1 MKLFLLFLASVI
13 AATADPGSGE
23 LRSQARA
30 AEDARKFAAASEL
43 YEKAADAALAAGDP
57 RNAFHDLHMAGAAS
71 LQMAANERTVVIARR
86 AITLADG
93 LLPTLTGS
101 EREAVHYCRIECR
114 GQLERSLA
122 QLGHIAEGYAEV
134 RRIWRDIEEYR
145 IAEEN
150 GAPGDPRQ
158 TADLGRWSPKL
169 RSYVWRA
176 TTREG
181 EYLDIMGRTHEA
193 AAILRHASAQI
204 SALGRADREENFYA
218 AKIRPALALVV
229 NFLGYRPEAM
239 EIQRAAIADTAV
251 RLSGSAQ
258 WTARLN
264 LLRAVQ
270 QYEGPS
276 RANLDQAE
284 ACQRAL
290 VRLSP
295 TGRHTNT
302 AVLVERMRATFDEK
316 YDATGNI
323 RRLAAQLREEGM
335 LFDSLYGERDA
346 LVAGATKPGLD
357 GEFIRLLNEMRKQGN
372 KRGEPTLYRE
382 YADYLR
388 RIGRP
393 AEALPLY
400 REALRLTESFGW
412 TFHVPR
418 LRIAIIGTFG
428 ELHDFASAEAEWSA
442 LERLVAT
449 LADLPADY
457 ALEVRV
463 ARIQWHMLRGEGKQ
477 AAAALDAARAFA
489 DSRKINA
496 WLRGPLDRIKLD
508 PGATVAP
515 AEVVAEVVAPVLTPV
530 SLQPSRVETNAASGD
545 PLRARFALR
554 NPDSRARTGE
564 FRARGPAIQLGLG
577 NAPRLITG
585 TAAAGGVENELRFP
599 IALGPGEELGIV
611 LEIKGAPAE
620 GAKSSWLVAWRDNSG
635 ETAAEWRITTERDPF
650 VVSVLNANQL
660 RRNPFCAISFT
671 HQIVRRADGP
681 GLANIR
687 FIASTPLRLEYYDA
701 ATHHLLAVDAEGNGR
716 FTDPGDVLL
725 ADADAN
731 LAPDVAFDGK
741 ERLREIEV
749 LVFSTAAAPAAG
761 PQTIVAE
768 LLIEDRW
775 VEVARNE
782 LE

>member
-1 MKLFLLFLASVI
+1 MKLFLLFLASAI
-13 AATADPGSGE
+13 TATAEPGSGE
-23 LRSQARA
+23 LRTQARA
-30 AEDARKFAAASEL
+30 AEDARKFAAAAEL
-43 YEKAADAALAAGDP
+43 YEKAADAVLAAGDP
-57 RNAFHDLHMAGAAS
+57 RTAFHDLHMAGGAA
-71 LQMAANERTVVIARR
+71 LQMAANERTVGIARR

-93 LLPTLTGS
+93 LLPTLTGI

-114 GQLERSLA
+114 AQLERSLS

-134 RRIWRDIEEYR
+134 RRIWRDIEQYR

-169 RSYVWRA
+169 RSLVWRA
-176 TTREG
+176 STREA

-193 AAILRHASAQI
+193 AAILRHASGQI
-204 SALGRADREENFYA
+204 SALGRADNQENFYA
-218 AKIRPALALVV
+218 SKIRPALALVV
-229 NFLGYRPEAM
+229 NFLGYRPEAL

-264 LLRAVQ
+264 LLRGAQ

-302 AVLVERMRATFDEK
+302 AILVEKMRATFDEN
-316 YDATGNI
+316 YDAAGNI
-323 RRLAAQLREEGM
+323 RRLTAQLREEGM

-346 LVAGATKPGLD
+346 LVASATKPGLD

-382 YADYLR
+382 YAAYLR

-428 ELHDFASAEAEWSA
+428 DLHDFASAEAEWSA
-442 LERLVAT
+442 LERLLAT
-449 LADLPADY
+449 IPDLPADY

-463 ARIQWHMLRGEGKQ
+463 ARIQWHILRGDGTQ

-508 PGATVAP
+508 PGATVATEVI
-515 AEVVAEVVAPVLTPV
+515 AEVAAPVLAPV
-530 SLQPSRVETNAASGD
+530 SLQPSRVETSAASGD
-545 PLRARFALR
+545 PLRARFTLR

-599 IALGPGEELGIV
+599 IALAPGEELGIV
-611 LEIKGAPAE
+611 LETKGAPAE
-620 GAKSSWLVAWRDNSG
+620 GAKSSWQVAWRDTSG
-635 ETAAEWRITTERDPF
+635 ETGAEWRIATERDPF

-671 HQIVRRADGP
+671 HQIVRRAGGP

-687 FIASTPLRLEYYDA
+687 FIASAPLRLEYYDA
-701 ATHHLLAVDAEGNGR
+701 TTHHLLAVDAEGNGR

-725 ADADAN
+725 ADADSN

-768 LLIEDRW
+768 LLIENRW
-775 VEVARNE
+775 EEVARNE